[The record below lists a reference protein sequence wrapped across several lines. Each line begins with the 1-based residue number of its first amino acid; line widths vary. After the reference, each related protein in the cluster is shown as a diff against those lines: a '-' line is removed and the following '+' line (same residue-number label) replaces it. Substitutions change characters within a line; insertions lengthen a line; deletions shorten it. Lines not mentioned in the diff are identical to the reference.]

1 MIYFQTMRVAIVAIS
16 LLPYLYY
23 GGKDNFYH
31 FRGRRVSLME
41 HLLHLAIGI
50 LLVSAIA
57 SAFRGHIPMM
67 LGALMVFLVAGGI
80 DEYIYHR
87 HIPEEET
94 DLHAKG
100 HMALLIFV
108 VVAMVAQFLA
118 SHDWRFSTLFAR

>member
-1 MIYFQTMRVAIVAIS
+1 MRAAIVAIA
-16 LLPYLYY
+16 LIPYLYY

-31 FRGRRVSLME
+31 FRGRRVTLPE
-41 HLLHLAIGI
+41 HILHLAIGI
-50 LLVSAIA
+50 LLISAISA
-57 SAFRGHIPMM
+57 AFRGRVPMM
-67 LGALMVFLVAGGI
+67 LGALLVFLVAGGI

-108 VVAMVAQFLA
+108 VVSLVTQFLA
-118 SHDWRFSTLFAR
+118 THDWKISTLFAR